1 MAEQNILA
9 GDVNVLDQ
17 MINDLNVHKETIE
30 RQGRLAESIGDIAK
44 NTKEAQQAVQDE
56 IDSRVKYS
64 SDAVCAGF
72 DKAIAG
78 DREKLKEVQN
88 KRDKA
93 KLAGV
98 KERIAAET
106 AHIHKENEALKN
118 QVKDAFAQENIPMF
132 CNSRIYIALYRT
144 KRMTDVLIYLLCI
157 ALVYAAVPFLLSVI
171 PQFPLWG
178 MILYYVVVILIQSF
192 TNKMIVEKTLVRH
205 AETIDMAKKLKEQI
219 RSNHKKMKKIAKNI
233 KTDSNEEMYGLHEF
247 DDKMNEIRE
256 DMKRIEQE
264 KEKALEDFEMTVKPD
279 IIAEI
284 EGRENERINA
294 MKAELDKKSAENL
307 KLENLIKEQR
317 IYISSNYEAYLGKEY
332 VTVEKLTELK
342 QVMISGGAATVA
354 QALAVYR
361 EKHL

>member
-56 IDSRVKYS
+56 IDSRVKDS

-106 AHIHKENEALKN
+106 
-118 QVKDAFAQENIPMF
+118 
-132 CNSRIYIALYRT
+132 
-144 KRMTDVLIYLLCI
+144 
-157 ALVYAAVPFLLSVI
+157 
-171 PQFPLWG
+171 
-178 MILYYVVVILIQSF
+178 
-192 TNKMIVEKTLVRH
+192 
-205 AETIDMAKKLKEQI
+205 I
-219 RSNHKKMKKIAKNI
+219 RKMK
-233 KTDSNEEMYGLHEF
+233 H
-247 DDKMNEIRE
+247 
-256 DMKRIEQE
+256 
-264 KEKALEDFEMTVKPD
+264 
-279 IIAEI
+279 
-284 EGRENERINA
+284 
-294 MKAELDKKSAENL
+294 
-307 KLENLIKEQR
+307 
-317 IYISSNYEAYLGKEY
+317 
-332 VTVEKLTELK
+332 
-342 QVMISGGAATVA
+342 
-354 QALAVYR
+354 
-361 EKHL
+361 

>member
-56 IDSRVKYS
+56 IDSRVKDS

-144 KRMTDVLIYLLCI
+144 KRMTDVLIYLLRKRFWQTVRRQQVAKKYDGGTQFEKSCKNS
-157 ALVYAAVPFLLSVI
+157 FDRSLLRLDFVI
-171 PQFPLWG
+171 P
-178 MILYYVVVILIQSF
+178 
-192 TNKMIVEKTLVRH
+192 
-205 AETIDMAKKLKEQI
+205 
-219 RSNHKKMKKIAKNI
+219 
-233 KTDSNEEMYGLHEF
+233 
-247 DDKMNEIRE
+247 
-256 DMKRIEQE
+256 
-264 KEKALEDFEMTVKPD
+264 
-279 IIAEI
+279 
-284 EGRENERINA
+284 
-294 MKAELDKKSAENL
+294 
-307 KLENLIKEQR
+307 
-317 IYISSNYEAYLGKEY
+317 
-332 VTVEKLTELK
+332 
-342 QVMISGGAATVA
+342 
-354 QALAVYR
+354 
-361 EKHL
+361 

>member
-30 RQGRLAESIGDIAK
+30 RQGRLAEASGILQRTQKKHAGC
-44 NTKEAQQAVQDE
+44 TGE
-56 IDSRVKYS
+56 IDSRVKDS

-132 CNSRIYIALYRT
+132 CNSRIYTALYRT
-144 KRMTDVLIYLLCI
+144 KRMTDVLFICC
-157 ALVYAAVPFLLSVI
+157 VS
-171 PQFPLWG
+171 
-178 MILYYVVVILIQSF
+178 
-192 TNKMIVEKTLVRH
+192 H
-205 AETIDMAKKLKEQI
+205 
-219 RSNHKKMKKIAKNI
+219 
-233 KTDSNEEMYGLHEF
+233 
-247 DDKMNEIRE
+247 
-256 DMKRIEQE
+256 
-264 KEKALEDFEMTVKPD
+264 
-279 IIAEI
+279 
-284 EGRENERINA
+284 
-294 MKAELDKKSAENL
+294 
-307 KLENLIKEQR
+307 
-317 IYISSNYEAYLGKEY
+317 
-332 VTVEKLTELK
+332 
-342 QVMISGGAATVA
+342 
-354 QALAVYR
+354 
-361 EKHL
+361 

>member
-44 NTKEAQQAVQDE
+44 NTKEAQQAVQE
-56 IDSRVKYS
+56 
-64 SDAVCAGF
+64 
-72 DKAIAG
+72 
-78 DREKLKEVQN
+78 EVQN

-205 AETIDMAKKLKEQI
+205 AETIDMAKN
-219 RSNHKKMKKIAKNI
+219 R
-233 KTDSNEEMYGLHEF
+233 Y
-247 DDKMNEIRE
+247 
-256 DMKRIEQE
+256 
-264 KEKALEDFEMTVKPD
+264 
-279 IIAEI
+279 
-284 EGRENERINA
+284 
-294 MKAELDKKSAENL
+294 
-307 KLENLIKEQR
+307 
-317 IYISSNYEAYLGKEY
+317 
-332 VTVEKLTELK
+332 
-342 QVMISGGAATVA
+342 AATTK
-354 QALAVYR
+354 R
-361 EKHL
+361 

>member
-44 NTKEAQQAVQDE
+44 NTKEHSRLYRMKLTAESKIVRMQSAQALN
-56 IDSRVKYS
+56 
-64 SDAVCAGF
+64 
-72 DKAIAG
+72 KAIAG

-171 PQFPLWG
+171 PQFSRLWG
-178 MILYYVVVILIQSF
+178 MIFVLCCSKF
-192 TNKMIVEKTLVRH
+192 
-205 AETIDMAKKLKEQI
+205 
-219 RSNHKKMKKIAKNI
+219 
-233 KTDSNEEMYGLHEF
+233 
-247 DDKMNEIRE
+247 
-256 DMKRIEQE
+256 
-264 KEKALEDFEMTVKPD
+264 
-279 IIAEI
+279 
-284 EGRENERINA
+284 
-294 MKAELDKKSAENL
+294 
-307 KLENLIKEQR
+307 
-317 IYISSNYEAYLGKEY
+317 
-332 VTVEKLTELK
+332 
-342 QVMISGGAATVA
+342 
-354 QALAVYR
+354 
-361 EKHL
+361 

>member
-56 IDSRVKYS
+56 IDSRVKDS

-118 QVKDAFAQENIPMF
+118 KAHD
-132 CNSRIYIALYRT
+132 R
-144 KRMTDVLIYLLCI
+144 CI
-157 ALVYAAVPFLLSVI
+157 DLPV
-171 PQFPLWG
+171 
-178 MILYYVVVILIQSF
+178 
-192 TNKMIVEKTLVRH
+192 
-205 AETIDMAKKLKEQI
+205 
-219 RSNHKKMKKIAKNI
+219 
-233 KTDSNEEMYGLHEF
+233 
-247 DDKMNEIRE
+247 
-256 DMKRIEQE
+256 
-264 KEKALEDFEMTVKPD
+264 
-279 IIAEI
+279 
-284 EGRENERINA
+284 
-294 MKAELDKKSAENL
+294 
-307 KLENLIKEQR
+307 
-317 IYISSNYEAYLGKEY
+317 
-332 VTVEKLTELK
+332 
-342 QVMISGGAATVA
+342 
-354 QALAVYR
+354 VYR
-361 EKHL
+361 ISICGSSFFVKCNTTVSVVGNDFVLCCSNFNPVLYQ

>member
-1 MAEQNILA
+1 
-9 GDVNVLDQ
+9 
-17 MINDLNVHKETIE
+17 
-30 RQGRLAESIGDIAK
+30 
-44 NTKEAQQAVQDE
+44 
-56 IDSRVKYS
+56 
-64 SDAVCAGF
+64 
-72 DKAIAG
+72 
-78 DREKLKEVQN
+78 
-88 KRDKA
+88 
-93 KLAGV
+93 
-98 KERIAAET
+98 
-106 AHIHKENEALKN
+106 
-118 QVKDAFAQENIPMF
+118 
-132 CNSRIYIALYRT
+132 
-144 KRMTDVLIYLLCI
+144 MTDVLIYLLCI

-361 EKHL
+361 DKHL